1 MTLIVVLIAI
11 FCFLALLPLMVNKE
25 TYSLNEV
32 HRAEAPGQF
41 IETQFGH
48 IHYQLEGSPDAP
60 LVVFVH
66 GFSAPSYMWD
76 NNRKVVAN
84 AGYRVLTFDL
94 YGRGYSSR
102 PNVRYDKQL
111 FVDQIEQLT
120 QQLAPNKP
128 FHIVGLSMGGAITSA
143 FVVQNPGNILSVGYV
158 APFNQPVD
166 IGPLTLPVIG
176 KWLGYLLFIPK
187 LPSNQANDLVEPE
200 RFPYWADKF
209 SEQMMY
215 KGFRR
220 AIISTGRHLIAKD
233 PTDDFAEVGKL
244 AIPKLLLWGKEDKVI
259 PLSGAERVKEL
270 LGSNVELEVLEDAG
284 HAMQYE
290 CYDRINPKLLSHF
303 ERA

>member
-1 MTLIVVLIAI
+1 MTLIVALIAI
-11 FCFLALLPLMVNKE
+11 FCLLLLLPLLVNKE

-41 IETQFGH
+41 ITTQLGH
-48 IHYQLEGSPDAP
+48 VHYQLEGAPDAP

-76 NNRKVVAN
+76 NNRKVVAD

-94 YGRGYSSR
+94 YGRGYSAR
-102 PNVRYDKQL
+102 PNVKYDKQL
-111 FVDQIEQLT
+111 FVEQIQQLT
-120 QQLAPNKP
+120 EQLAPNTP
-128 FHIVGLSMGGAITSA
+128 FHIIGLSMGGAITSA
-143 FVVQNPGNILSVGYV
+143 FVAKYPNKILSVGYV

-187 LPSNQANDLVEPE
+187 LPSNQANDLVKPE
-200 RFPYWADKF
+200 HFPYWADKF

-233 PTDDFAEVGKL
+233 PSGDFAAVGEL
-244 AIPKLLLWGKEDKVI
+244 SIPKLLLWGTEDKVI
-259 PLSGAERVKEL
+259 PLSDAERVVSL
-270 LGSNVELEVLEDAG
+270 LGDDTRLEVLEEAG

-290 CYDRINPKLLSHF
+290 CYDRVNPKILDHLN
-303 ERA
+303 RA